1 MKAVVLKDINVLKYI
16 EVPEPKTAPDQIKV
30 KIAYAGICGTDPE
43 IIEGRFGLGIQ
54 PEGAISKPWRR
65 PAAEGP
71 DIMGHEAAGT
81 IVEIGK
87 DIKGDFKVGQKVAM
101 NFRSACG
108 ACYYCNNKMQHF
120 CENITPN
127 SGAMAEYAVYKENT
141 VFPLPEETPLE
152 IGALVEPVSV
162 AVHAL
167 DIAQMKV
174 GDSVIIAGAGT
185 IGLLVL
191 QLAIRSGASK
201 VLVSEPFAEKRK
213 LAKQLGADV
222 VVDPLK
228 EDLLEVTRKFTNG
241 RGYDICFEVS
251 GRTDVARQ
259 LILLAENGGKVIWT
273 AVYPADA
280 EIPVPPSYMYNRE
293 LSIRSVLISPYSFN
307 RAVAILPKLNLKPMI
322 SIYPMKDVVEAF
334 QAHKEG
340 KGVKILLKP

>member
-1 MKAVVLKDINVLKYI
+1 MKAVVLKDIGVLEYTD
-16 EVPEPKTAPDQIKV
+16 VPDVETAPDQIKV

-54 PEGAISKPWRR
+54 PEGAIGIPWIR

-71 DIMGHEAAGT
+71 DVMGHEAAGT
-81 IVEIGK
+81 IVEIGSEVY
-87 DIKGDFKVGQKVAM
+87 GDFEVGQKVAM
-101 NFRSACG
+101 NFRSPCG

-120 CENITPN
+120 CENVTPN
-127 SGAMAEYAVYKENT
+127 SGAMAEYAVYQEGT
-141 VFPLPEETPLE
+141 VFPLPEDTPLE

-167 DIAQMKV
+167 DIAQVKV
-174 GDSVIIAGAGT
+174 GDSVIIAGGGT

-191 QLAIRSGASK
+191 QLVIRSGASR
-201 VLVSEPFAEKRK
+201 VLVSEPLADKRK
-213 LAKQLGADV
+213 LAKELGADM
-222 VVDPLK
+222 VVDPLN
-228 EDLLEVTRKFTNG
+228 EDLLEVTRKFTGG
-241 RGYDICFEVS
+241 RGYDVCFEVS

-280 EIPVPPSYMYNRE
+280 EIPVPPSYMYQRE
-293 LSIRSVLISPYSFN
+293 LTIRSVLISPYSFN

-322 SIYPMKDVVEAF
+322 SVYPMKDVVNAF
-334 QAHKEG
+334 NDHKAG
-340 KGVKILLKP
+340 KGVKILLQP

>member
-1 MKAVVLKDINVLKYI
+1 MKAVVLKDIGVLEYI
-16 EVPEPKTAPDQIKV
+16 DVPEPETKPDQIKV
-30 KIAYAGICGTDPE
+30 KVAYAGICGTDPE
-43 IIEGRFGLGIQ
+43 IVEGKFGLGIQ
-54 PEGAISKPWRR
+54 PEGAIAIPWRR
-65 PAAEGP
+65 PVGEGP

-87 DIKGDFKVGQKVAM
+87 DVKGDFKVGQKVAM

-108 ACYYCNNKMQHF
+108 GCYYCNNKMQHF
-120 CENITPN
+120 CENVTPN
-127 SGAMAEYAVYKENT
+127 TGAMAEYAVYQENT
-141 VFPLPEETPLE
+141 VFPIPEDTPLE
-152 IGALVEPVSV
+152 IGALVEPISV

-191 QLAIRSGASK
+191 QLAIKSGASK
-201 VLVSEPFAEKRK
+201 ILVSEPFAEKRK
-213 LAKQLGADV
+213 LAKELGADM

-228 EDLLEVTRKFTNG
+228 EDLLEVTRKFTDG
-241 RGYDICFEVS
+241 RGYDVCFEIS

-293 LSIRSVLISPYSFN
+293 LTIRSVLISPYSFN
-307 RAVAILPKLNLKPMI
+307 RAVAILPKLKLEPMI
-322 SIYPMKDVVEAF
+322 SIYPMKDVVKAF
-334 QAHKEG
+334 EDHKAG
-340 KGVKILLKP
+340 KAIKVLLQP